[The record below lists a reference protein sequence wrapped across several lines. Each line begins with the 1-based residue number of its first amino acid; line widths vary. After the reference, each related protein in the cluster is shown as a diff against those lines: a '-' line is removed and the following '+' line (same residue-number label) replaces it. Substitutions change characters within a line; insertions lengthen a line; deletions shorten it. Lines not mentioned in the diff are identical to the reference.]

1 MGGGA
6 GAGNLSSE
14 LSSLLDSSPINTLSL
29 AALGTYM
36 LFEEIDA
43 DTIKPACEFII
54 KANYVFDKDIPLTL
68 MINSPGGNAYDG
80 FALIDTMDT
89 SRLQIRTVGI
99 GMIASMGAM
108 IFTAGSP
115 GKRMMTHNSFMMLHQ
130 HSGYNEGKYHEFVA
144 YREHEDDLHKRFVQ
158 HLLKRS
164 KLKEKQIRDI
174 FLGKSDKWIEPKEAL
189 RLGLCDVVKNPWE

>member
-1 MGGGA
+1 M
-6 GAGNLSSE
+6 
-14 LSSLLDSSPINTLSL
+14 SL
-29 AALGTYM
+29 ASIGTYM
-36 LFEEIDA
+36 LFEEIEA
-43 DTIKPACEFII
+43 ETIKPACEFII
-54 KANYVFDKDIPLTL
+54 KANYVFDKDMKLTM

-89 SRLQIRTVGI
+89 SRLTIRTVGI

-115 GKRMMTHNSFMMLHQ
+115 GQRVMTNNSFMMLHQ

-144 YREHEDDLHKRFVQ
+144 YREHEDDLNRRFID
-158 HLLKRS
+158 HLIKRS

-174 FLGKSDKWIEPKEAL
+174 FLGKSDKWITPKEAL
-189 RLGLCDVVKNPWE
+189 RFGLCDIVKNPWE